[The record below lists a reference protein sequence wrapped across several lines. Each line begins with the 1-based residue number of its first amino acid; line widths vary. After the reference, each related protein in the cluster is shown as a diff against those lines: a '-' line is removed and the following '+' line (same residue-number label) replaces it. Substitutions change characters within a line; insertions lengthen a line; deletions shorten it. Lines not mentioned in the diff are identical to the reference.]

1 MRRLPEV
8 TLVIGG
14 FRYPMTCRDGEQDH
28 FLALA
33 SAVDAKVTEA
43 RAALGGI
50 SEVRQ
55 LLFAALL
62 LADAVKDCEARLS
75 VAEARFPDADQ
86 HSFDV
91 EGLERLAARVEMIAS
106 RLENRAGT
114 P

>member
-1 MRRLPEV
+1 MADV
-8 TLVIGG
+8 TLEIGG
-14 FRYPMTCRDGEQDH
+14 FRYPMTCREGEQDH

-55 LLFAALL
+55 MLFAALL
-62 LADAVKDCEARLS
+62 LADAVKDCEARLAA
-75 VAEARFPDADQ
+75 AEARIPNDDQ
-86 HSFDV
+86 PAIDV
-91 EGLERLAARVEMIAS
+91 ESLERLAAKVEMIAS

>member
-1 MRRLPEV
+1 MADV
-8 TLVIGG
+8 TLEIGG
-14 FRYPMTCRDGEQDH
+14 FRYPMTCREGEQDH

-55 LLFAALL
+55 MLFAALL
-62 LADAVKDCEARLS
+62 LADAVKDCEASL
-75 VAEARFPDADQ
+75 VAAEARIPNDDQ
-86 HSFDV
+86 PAIDV
-91 EGLERLAARVEMIAS
+91 ESLERLAAKVEMIAS